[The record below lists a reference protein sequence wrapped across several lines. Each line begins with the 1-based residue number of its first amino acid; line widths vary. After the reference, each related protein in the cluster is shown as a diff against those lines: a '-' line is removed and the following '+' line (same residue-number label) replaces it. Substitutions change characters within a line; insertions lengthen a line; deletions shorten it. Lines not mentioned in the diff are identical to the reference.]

1 MTVSANRIPSVRQ
14 LEAYGGNRPGSN
26 AAALVEVW
34 HRDLVRD
41 IKGLNDGTILPWGG
55 ATKAGELRKTRRQLL
70 RLIANA
76 RSVGIEVD

>member
-1 MTVSANRIPSVRQ
+1 MTAQASRIPSARQ
-14 LEAYGGNRPGSN
+14 LEALGGDRPGSN

-41 IKGLNDGTILPWGG
+41 IEGLTGGTIIPWDG
-55 ATKAGELRKTRRQLL
+55 ATKSGELRKTRRRLS

-76 RSVGIEVD
+76 RSVGIDIG